1 MSGTVVPLFQ
11 TFLIDSSILKH
22 NYTNFTKIFYNFKPS
37 FFRQP
42 AMKKFHSELK
52 EYLTEIAWQEL
63 LTTVRRIKKQNI
75 VNAKDHLE
83 NLEQR
88 KEL

>member
-1 MSGTVVPLFQ
+1 
-11 TFLIDSSILKH
+11 
-22 NYTNFTKIFYNFKPS
+22 
-37 FFRQP
+37 
-42 AMKKFHSELK
+42 MKKFHSELK

-75 VNAKDHLE
+75 VKAKDHLE